1 MLRGLSQILV
11 IGVWVLFSAPWA
23 WAGNGGFPAEGGTS
37 SLVDQGRPLYLH
49 YCAHCHGIKGE
60 GDGYNAEHLDKEPA
74 ELSSQ
79 KLIAKKTNEQIYRV
93 INLGGAGVRKS
104 HLMPVF
110 GRTLSEEEIWSLVA
124 YIRFLA
130 KDSSHPVH
138 LPFTVNISRPVI
150 SSLTPAS
157 LQAFKA
163 WYSKNGSQSSAI
175 DRGEGLF
182 KKKKSCFACH
192 MVEDEGGI
200 VGPNLSRA
208 GFSYTPEWIYTWI
221 RSPQTVKRKTKMPT
235 IGLDDQEDRE
245 ITAFLANLPK
255 ERQTFPKEWMVYLDK
270 KGDPKRGETL
280 FFDLDGKANCAKCH
294 WIKDK
299 GGKVGANLSY
309 VGSSR
314 TLHFLLESVLDPSAV
329 ITVGFASVMILT
341 KDGEFLTG
349 IKKGEDSSSLRIFT
363 KDSKY
368 LIIPKDRIKKFKT
381 QKISMMPENFKEI
394 LSVEEVQD
402 ILAFLATLKIPAL
415 AGNASSGDQED
426 VSVMKK

>member
-1 MLRGLSQILV
+1 MHKNFNKLLILLLV
-11 IGVWVLFSAPWA
+11 IVLTEAPVW
-23 WAGNGGFPAEGGTS
+23 AEESVPQTDGEMS
-37 SLVDQGRPLYLH
+37 SLARQGGPLFLH
-49 YCAHCHGIKGE
+49 YCAHCHGIKGD
-60 GDGYNAEHLDKEPA
+60 GDGYNAEHMDKEPA

-93 INLGGAGVRKS
+93 INSGGAGVRKS
-104 HLMPVF
+104 HLMPGF
-110 GRTLSEEEIWSLVA
+110 GHTLSEEEIWSLVA

-138 LPFTVNISRPVI
+138 LPFTVNISRPAI
-150 SSLTPAS
+150 PSLTPAY

-163 WYSKNGSQSSAI
+163 WYSKNGSQSSVI

-192 MVEDEGGI
+192 RVEDEGGI

-221 RSPQTVKRKTKMPT
+221 RSPQTVKRNTKMPT

-245 ITAFLANLPK
+245 ITAFLASLPK
-255 ERQTFPKEWMVYLDK
+255 ERKTFPKEWMVYLDK

-280 FFDLDGKANCAKCH
+280 FFDFNGKAYCAKCH
-294 WIKDK
+294 WVKDK

-314 TLHFLLESVLDPSAV
+314 TLPFLLESILDPAAV
-329 ITVGFASVMILT
+329 ITVGFSSLMILT
-341 KDGEFLTG
+341 KEGKFLTG
-349 IKKGEDSSSLRIFT
+349 IKKGEDATSLRIFT
-363 KDSKY
+363 KEGK
-368 LIIPKDRIKKFKT
+368 LMTIPKDRIKKFKT

-402 ILAFLATLKIPAL
+402 ILAFLSSLKISEL
-415 AGNASSGDQED
+415 TGNASSGDQED
-426 VSVMKK
+426 LSVMKK